1 MTMPNLTRNK
11 EILFRYRNGETFA
24 TLAKEYG
31 LSDTRIRQIT
41 HQERINR
48 NTKPIF
54 IPEIEQACKYF
65 NASTGMYFRIL
76 NALHE
81 ERLDIRNRW
90 KRLPRYRMLSIRNLG
105 EKAAD
110 ILEYAQ
116 QIAR

>member
-1 MTMPNLTRNK
+1 MTIPNPARNK

-24 TLAKEYG
+24 SLAKEYG
-31 LSDTRIRQIT
+31 LSNTRIRQIT
-41 HQERINR
+41 HQERLNQ
-48 NTKPIF
+48 NKKPIF
-54 IPEIEQACKYF
+54 IPEIQQACKHL
-65 NASTGMYFRIL
+65 NASNGMYFRIL

-81 ERLDIRNRW
+81 ERLDIHNRW
-90 KRLPRYRMLSIRNLG
+90 KRLPRYRILSIRNLG

>member
-31 LSDTRIRQIT
+31 LSNTRIRQII
-41 HQERINR
+41 HQERINQ

-54 IPEIEQACKYF
+54 IPEIKQACEYF
-65 NASTGMYFRIL
+65 NASNGMYFRIL
-76 NALHE
+76 NALRE

-90 KRLPRYRMLSIRNLG
+90 KRLPRYRILSIRNLG